1 MTYVL
6 IAIVVLVLIF
16 AKMALVIIP
25 QSETKIIER
34 LGRYYATLRPGINI
48 IIPIV
53 DRAKE
58 IVVMRAERYV
68 YSNSIDLREQVYDF
82 PKQNVITKDNV
93 QTEINALLYFQIVDP
108 FKAVYEI
115 NNLPNAIEKLTQTT
129 LRNIIGELELDETL
143 TSRDTINTK
152 LRSVLD
158 DATNKWGIKVN
169 RVELQDITPPES
181 VLTAMEKQ
189 MQAERNKRAT
199 ILTSEGKKAS
209 DILQSEGEKMATI
222 NRAEAL
228 KQQAI
233 LKAEGEAQARIRK
246 TLYLFPFALTLFLKT
261 GDLIRLLLHLF
272 LLLGNRLADLAVLL
286 QNFPVIARELRH
298 VCAFIQEITEVTG
311 GKKRL
316 NRTCSGSILIH
327 IFDPECHVLRL
338 NTLLRLRIGKFLIH
352 GIIFFLGSTVLLLKL
367 IQLLIQIRQLI
378 IEILQIF
385 LCIILLCLKL
395 ADSVLRAIVFRF
407 HRALL
412 RLSRIDLILRRSRCR
427 ISSKSPRQQQ
437 SCRKCRR

>member
-1 MTYVL
+1 MLYVL
-6 IAIVVLVLIF
+6 IVCVACALIF

-34 LGRYYATLRPGINI
+34 LGRYHATLNPGINI
-48 IIPIV
+48 IIPFV
-53 DRAKE
+53 DRAKT
-58 IVVMRAERYV
+58 IVVVHRGQYM
-68 YSNSIDLREQVYDF
+68 YSNRIDLREQVYDF

-152 LRSVLD
+152 LRAVLD

-209 DILQSEGEKMATI
+209 DILQSEGEKAARI
-222 NRAEAL
+222 NRAEAD

-233 LKAEGEAQARIRK
+233 LRAEGEAQARIRK
-246 TLYLFPFALTLFLKT
+246 AE
-261 GDLIRLLLHLF
+261 
-272 LLLGNRLADLAVLL
+272 AEA
-286 QNFPVIARELRH
+286 IAIEK
-298 VCAFIQEITEVTG
+298 ITEAV
-311 GKKRL
+311 GKTTNPANYLLAQKYIQML
-316 NRTCSGSILIH
+316 QEVAQGDKTKTVYLPYEATNLMGSI
-327 IFDPECHVLRL
+327 
-338 NTLLRLRIGKFLIH
+338 G
-352 GIIFFLGSTVLLLKL
+352 GIK
-367 IQLLIQIRQLI
+367 
-378 IEILQIF
+378 
-385 LCIILLCLKL
+385 
-395 ADSVLRAIVFRF
+395 
-407 HRALL
+407 
-412 RLSRIDLILRRSRCR
+412 DLF
-427 ISSKSPRQQQ
+427 KSE
-437 SCRKCRR
+437 